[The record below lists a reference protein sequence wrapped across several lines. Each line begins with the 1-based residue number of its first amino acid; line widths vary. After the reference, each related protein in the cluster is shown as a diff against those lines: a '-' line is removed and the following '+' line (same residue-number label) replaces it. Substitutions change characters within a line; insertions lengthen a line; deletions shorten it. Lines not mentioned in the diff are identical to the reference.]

1 MKNTI
6 MIVTILGISVVPFD
20 SITITPKDVLVELP
34 IKSADHLLSVCE
46 GEAEE
51 LGIVKDIHGNPV
63 KQVLINST
71 IVEKLIYMD

>member
-34 IKSADHLLSVCE
+34 IKSADHLLSVCAD
-46 GEAEE
+46 EATE
-51 LGIVKDIHGNPV
+51 LGIKDIHGNPV
-63 KQVLINST
+63 KQVLINSA